1 MTSNDNQ
8 QFVTVEMF
16 NAGIN
21 RLETRIL
28 RLSEQQEQARKET
41 QSETLAVRDIAL
53 VNSAK
58 LDAYKDFTSLWFAGI
73 AILVALIGFIG
84 TLAPMFR
91 DMYKESKQERKDKST
106 QLSREDVQNMIDA
119 TVEQA
124 IAKALGNLGK

>member
-1 MTSNDNQ
+1 MTSNDNR

-16 NAGIN
+16 NSGIN
-21 RLETRIL
+21 RLETQIL
-28 RLSEQQEQARKET
+28 RLSEQQEQTRKEIH
-41 QSETLAVRDIAL
+41 SETSAVRDIAL

-58 LDAYKDFTSLWFAGI
+58 IDAYKDFTSLWFAGI

-106 QLSREDVQNMIDA
+106 QLSREDVQTMIDK
-119 TVEQA
+119 TVEHA
-124 IAKALGNLGK
+124 VAKALGNFRK